1 MLLAH
6 SVECEGTVALPPHIT
21 NAGRSLDHQRWYV
34 HLLEAGSDLKAS
46 LATANFE
53 MSQMHGVSQSSIAL
67 LNVLIIACGLVSML

>member
-53 MSQMHGVSQSSIAL
+53 MS
-67 LNVLIIACGLVSML
+67 